1 MVVVTMNKNKQ
12 VLKYCPNFY
21 RIINFDFFEED
32 VFTEKLISIYKE
44 FIFGAN
50 IADEEE
56 LNLVAQVDKVLVKYI
71 DDYMFRREVKSGLM
85 QLKVKRDVDN
95 ILKLIVKNII
105 KMLEMYEE
113 GATRKIYL
121 ARWI

>member
-1 MVVVTMNKNKQ
+1 MNKNKQ